1 MWYTTIDHVRAPDIV
16 AAPTKKSMCNTHT
29 HTSLLTMSCP
39 WSVQCVYSG
48 DMLLDCF
55 VNVYWLFAIAT
66 RALNFYDTED
76 TQYLCCARARVCN
89 TGMYAHGARTI
100 GFMLSTQSQKKTKQN
115 KTNSGMGHVLH
126 IAAHKIHPY
135 QTPTTT
141 NWFNLYHVRVAQVV
155 LTVCCTVCTARS
167 HTHKLFIH

>member
-100 GFMLSTQSQKKTKQN
+100 GFMLSTQSQKKYKTKQ
-115 KTNSGMGHVLH
+115 TAAWGMCYTLLPTKSIH
-126 IAAHKIHPY
+126 IKHQQQ
-135 QTPTTT
+135 QTDSICIT
-141 NWFNLYHVRVAQVV
+141 YE
-155 LTVCCTVCTARS
+155 
-167 HTHKLFIH
+167 

>member
-29 HTSLLTMSCP
+29 HIIVDHVVPVECAMCVLRRYAPWLFCERLLTIRDRDASIEFL
-39 WSVQCVYSG
+39 WHWRHTIF
-48 DMLLDCF
+48 MLR
-55 VNVYWLFAIAT
+55 T
-66 RALNFYDTED
+66 
-76 TQYLCCARARVCN
+76 RARVQ
-89 TGMYAHGARTI
+89 YRYVRAWRTHNRVYVEHTI
-100 GFMLSTQSQKKTKQN
+100 AKKN